1 MKWYDGQGPVVYRW
15 PCGSTVRVL
24 LSDDLEYAILRVVDV
39 ENPGVRIEHDF
50 SEGAC
55 VALTLSPMISGPA
68 SDPHR
73 LYVNDD
79 YVNDESGV
87 FTEDGR
93 PALYVGG
100 ASDIHSLRMCEPKI
114 VGLCLDLGVD
124 RFYPFFRGLV
134 TTNLLKPSEASYPRF
149 VPEEVWAGR
158 HEMARRYYAP
168 NLGFSADEHDALG
181 LPPFLG
187 WIRHF
192 EVMTGKVHFSYGSRW
207 LGRSDGFT
215 SISSRDGTAG
225 RPRVDVRK
233 IVPTYWAPTFEAV
246 VDELLRSELV
256 LPASRKDAWEAE
268 HVDRGEFVLPT
279 AEEAELFNLLG
290 EMLPFFWPYPALRAW
305 VVEREPQIDGVLP

>member
-1 MKWYDGQGPVVYRW
+1 MKRYDGQGPVVYRW

-24 LSDDLEYAILRVVDV
+24 LSDDVEHAILRVVDV
-39 ENPGVRIEHDF
+39 ENGVEI
-50 SEGAC
+50 
-55 VALTLSPMISGPA
+55 TLSPTTHVA
-68 SDPHR
+68 S
-73 LYVNDD
+73 
-79 YVNDESGV
+79 
-87 FTEDGR
+87 DGR
-93 PALYVGG
+93 PALYVG
-100 ASDIHSLRMCEPKI
+100 ASDIHSLRMCESKI

-134 TTNLLKPSEASYPRF
+134 TTHLRKPSEASYPRF

-192 EVMTGKVHFSYGSRW
+192 QVMTGKVHFSYGSRW

-305 VVEREPQIDGVLP
+305 VVEREPRVEGRRA